1 MIFSELEK
9 RYRAYRL
16 IKKWAHLYNDLECAI
31 VTDQL
36 PVAFENVGSDAVELA
51 PTVVFAVDILVLA

>member
-16 IKKWAHLYNDLECAI
+16 IKKWAQLSTDLECAI
-31 VTDQL
+31 ITSQL
-36 PVAFENVGSDAVELA
+36 QWVDTIEIELEKVEERMRA
-51 PTVVFAVDILVLA
+51 LVNEV

>member
-36 PVAFENVGSDAVELA
+36 AHVSHIEKALEEVETKMLELA
-51 PTVVFAVDILVLA
+51 NES

>member
-16 IKKWAHLYNDLECAI
+16 IKKWAQLCTDLECAVI
-31 VTDQL
+31 TDQL
-36 PVAFENVGSDAVELA
+36 SWVGKIEKELETVENKMMELA
-51 PTVVFAVDILVLA
+51 NES

>member
-16 IKKWAHLYNDLECAI
+16 VKKWAQLSTDLECAI
-31 VTDQL
+31 ITSQL
-36 PVAFENVGSDAVELA
+36 QWVDAIEIELEKVEEKMKA
-51 PTVVFAVDILVLA
+51 LVNEV